1 RGQWRL
7 AIAVSIADQFQR
19 ILNGL
24 NDDDAARNQHW
35 QLQSVLNSTITTRL
49 ASNAVDPT
57 RAITV
62 SASAQFHSD
71 DADRIQHWQHQ

>member
-1 RGQWRL
+1 MVQGSERGQWRL

-35 QLQSVLNSTITTRL
+35 QLAI
-49 ASNAVDPT
+49 AVS
-57 RAITV
+57 V
-62 SASAQFHSD
+62 SAQSHSD

>member
-1 RGQWRL
+1 MVQGNERGQWRL

-35 QLQSVLNSTITTRL
+35 QLQSVPNSTITTRL
-49 ASNAVDPT
+49 ASNVGKDST
-57 RAITV
+57 R
-62 SASAQFHSD
+62 S
-71 DADRIQHWQHQ
+71 IQCS